1 MGGEDAEQRDS
12 RAEYLDQHFQDVL
25 QQAHVAFDTDQDKRQ
40 RGEDLL
46 VSAWLAVCARDGEGN

>member
-1 MGGEDAEQRDS
+1 VGGEDAEQRDS

-25 QQAHVAFDTDQDKRQ
+25 QQAHTAFDTDTHKRQ

-46 VSAWLAVCARDGEGN
+46 VRT